1 MLFIEKLL
9 VLFPYFILGILQ
21 STYVVGYENSF
32 RMYLKETNF
41 DIGGIFDNTMIEI
54 CTKTL
59 PLFLSVFL
67 SSLIR
72 NYIEKNSGVVV
83 CIYQND

>member
-59 PLFLSVFL
+59 PLFISICSFYEHLNIINL
-67 SSLIR
+67 LI
-72 NYIEKNSGVVV
+72 YL
-83 CIYQND
+83 Q